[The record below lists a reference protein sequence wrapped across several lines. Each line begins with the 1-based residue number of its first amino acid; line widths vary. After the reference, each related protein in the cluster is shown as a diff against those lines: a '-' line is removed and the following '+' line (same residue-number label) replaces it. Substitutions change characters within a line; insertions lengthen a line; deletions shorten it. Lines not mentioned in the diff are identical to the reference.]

1 MTDRYLPVLSVG
13 VGSHVAPMWPRGWS
27 GPVWSRTPSG
37 APVLRDQGPDRPAGH
52 GKADSSPWEVVDYAH
67 GHKYFSTVD
76 AVQPEPAPEGEMLNR
91 QTTQR
96 WRGTYLIGERP
107 W

>member
-1 MTDRYLPVLSVG
+1 MPDRYLPVLSVG
-13 VGSHVAPMWPRGWS
+13 VGSHVAPMSPRGWS
-27 GPVWSRTPSG
+27 GPVWSRTPS
-37 APVLRDQGPDRPAGH
+37 ALRSSATRDRIGRPGTARPIPLL
-52 GKADSSPWEVVDYAH
+52 GKWWTYAH